1 MNMIMDYTT
10 EHVGIARAENLKLI
24 FQTCT
29 FIFIFRQFSF
39 MQLQYGL
46 KGDVGS
52 LVKIKVNCFKTRLLQ
67 QV

>member
-1 MNMIMDYTT
+1 MDYTT

-46 KGDVGS
+46 KGNVCS